1 MARERVVET
10 RTMRLRMGKLSAG
23 GDGDDNDGDG
33 DDNDDDGDGVG
44 GDVGEGDLID
54 YVVDDE
60 GGNDDMPSY
69 GEMVLKIS
77 FKCKYVIG

>member
-23 GDGDDNDGDG
+23 GDGDDND
-33 DDNDDDGDGVG
+33 DDGDGDG

-77 FKCKYVIG
+77 FKCECVIS

>member
-10 RTMRLRMGKLSAG
+10 RTMRLRMGKLCAG
-23 GDGDDNDGDG
+23 GDG
-33 DDNDDDGDGVG
+33 DDNDDDGDDGDG
-44 GDVGEGDLID
+44 GGGEGDLID

-69 GEMVLKIS
+69 GEMVPNIS
-77 FKCKYVIG
+77 FKCDYVIG

>member
-1 MARERVVET
+1 MRERVAET

-23 GDGDDNDGDG
+23 SDFDDNDGDG
-33 DDNDDDGDGVG
+33 DG
-44 GDVGEGDLID
+44 
-54 YVVDDE
+54 DDE

-77 FKCKYVIG
+77 FKCECVIS

>member
-1 MARERVVET
+1 
-10 RTMRLRMGKLSAG
+10 MGKLSAG
-23 GDGDDNDGDG
+23 GDGDDNDDDGG
-33 DDNDDDGDGVG
+33 DDNGDDGN

-69 GEMVLKIS
+69 GEMVPNIS
-77 FKCKYVIG
+77 FKCEYVIG